1 MSQNDGLAWPLYDV
15 QLSMLD
21 YIYMLYTESAICYPC
36 LPKE

>member
-21 YIYMLYTESAICYPC
+21 YIYMLHTESAI
-36 LPKE
+36 